1 MAFIVNDESKQQKQQ
16 MSTFKALDLTSSF
29 ATHCTPL
36 LCLWHYHTIYNLL
49 IGALLFVQLYR
60 LCVLDNAEVFQAIQ

>member
-1 MAFIVNDESKQQKQQ
+1 MAFIVNGESKQQKQQ
-16 MSTFKALDLTSSF
+16 MATIKALDLTSSF

-36 LCLWHYHTIYNLL
+36 LCLGHYHTIYNLL
-49 IGALLFVQLYR
+49 ISTSLFVQLYC